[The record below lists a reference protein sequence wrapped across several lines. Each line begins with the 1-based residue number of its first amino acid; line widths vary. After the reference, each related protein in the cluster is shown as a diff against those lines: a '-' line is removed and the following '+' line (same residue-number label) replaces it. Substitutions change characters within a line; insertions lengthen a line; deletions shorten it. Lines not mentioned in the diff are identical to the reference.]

1 MNIHL
6 CQGCFEKKR
15 KLAAQEET
23 IRKQGA
29 QIRRLKKQ
37 LGKQNRTINEEPFG
51 SSTSSA
57 KRTLKSNTPEEN
69 RLKRG
74 GATKGHAGRG
84 RAVIAGDIGVEMVTM
99 EAPKCC
105 PDCGCEL
112 ENRGAEDRSVM
123 DLEPE
128 KLRLLRY
135 RLGRGRCP
143 QCHKWVQ
150 AKTPGVLPKG
160 LFGNMLLAWVGE
172 QHFLHGHTMG
182 NIAARIGLHEGSLHV
197 AMHQL
202 AVRLEPAAT
211 GLIEDYRQAPVKHAD
226 ETPWR
231 TDGVNGYA
239 WLFSTLKT
247 SLFRLRETRSADVPR
262 EVLGAKTLAGVLMVD
277 RYAAYNVA
285 PCPLQ
290 YCYAHLLRDVE
301 DLEREFSDNPEVIA
315 FTGAFIPLLSQA
327 MKLRHETPD
336 RIAYRR
342 RARRLKEKIIALCA
356 RSARHVGVQQI
367 QSIFRENAHRLY
379 HWADSPEIPA
389 DNNFAERDLR
399 GLVIARKISFG
410 SQSER
415 GRQTREILMS
425 VLHTLKKRGRDPTR
439 TIKEALDN
447 LAATPHANPYELI
460 FNPSI
465 PQNARSPR
473 G

>member
-1 MNIHL
+1 M
-6 CQGCFEKKR
+6 R
-15 KLAAQEET
+15 KLAAQEGT
-23 IRKQGA
+23 IRKLRV
-29 QIRRLKKQ
+29 QIRQLQTQ

-57 KRTLKSNTPEEN
+57 KKTLKSNTPEEN

-74 GATKGHAGRG
+74 GATQGHAGKG
-84 RAVIAGDIGVEMVTM
+84 RSAIAGNIGAEVLTV
-99 EAPKCC
+99 EAPERC
-105 PDCGCEL
+105 PDCGGEL

-128 KLRLLRY
+128 KLRPLRY

-143 QCHKWVQ
+143 RCHKWVQ
-150 AKTPGVLPKG
+150 AKAPGVLPRG
-160 LFGNMLLAWVGE
+160 LFGNMLLAWVTE
-172 QHFLHGHTMG
+172 QHYLHGHTMG
-182 NIAARIGLHEGSLHV
+182 NVAARLGLHEGSLHV

-211 GLIEDYRQAPVKHAD
+211 GLLGDYRQARVKHAD

-239 WLFSTLKT
+239 WLFSTLHT

-262 EVLGAKTLAGVLMVD
+262 EVLGAKPLAGVLVVD

-315 FTGAFIPLLSQA
+315 FTGAFIPLLRQA
-327 MKLRHETPD
+327 MKLRGETPD
-336 RIAYRR
+336 RVNYRR
-342 RARRLKEKIIALCA
+342 RARSLKAKIIALCA
-356 RSARHVGVQQI
+356 RSARHAGVQQI
-367 QSIFRENAHRLY
+367 QCIFRENAHRLY
-379 HWADSPEIPA
+379 HWADSPEVPA

-410 SQSER
+410 SQSEK
-415 GRQTREILMS
+415 GRRTREILMS
-425 VLHTLKKRGRDPTR
+425 IVHTLKKRGRDPTG
-439 TIKEALDN
+439 TIKAALDN
-447 LAATPHANPYELI
+447 LAATPRANPYELL
-460 FNPSI
+460 FNQSVPS
-465 PQNARSPR
+465 ALSPR